1 MRWGISS
8 CSRLNL
14 CSCRLIPSVV
24 TPSSHR
30 GAHFLSLLQSF
41 DRDGVWE
48 RPHPVTTHHVFDSRQ
63 LQRFTGRCTLSSTTE
78 AEPAATA
85 SPEAPATNT
94 AAVYLSL
101 TDAELLRQCEVDTYR
116 ASGPGGQHRNKTE
129 SAVRLRHKPT
139 GCVSQS
145 CEQRSQHM
153 NRETALGR
161 LRQAIALQGN
171 PRRDL
176 SLYATFLPLIPRT
189 ASVPGKDHWI
199 RFETQSNSHFFPPLS
214 LLHPR
219 SSHSLAVR
227 SPLSPTAYAPS
238 LDALRV
244 LPASA
249 VRQQKRQ
256 GSPPIPRMQ
265 HIGPN
270 HPDFHKGAAE
280 LLDLLSACGG
290 SVADAAAL
298 LGVSTAALSKVLTA
312 EKALL
317 AVANDIRAAKV
328 RGWLAGQ
335 SWLG

>member
-30 GAHFLSLLQSF
+30 GAQFLSLLQSF

-63 LQRFTGRCTLSSTTE
+63 LQRLTGRCTLSSTSE

-199 RFETQSNSHFFPPLS
+199 RFETLRLVAQQSFLPSIIHITPALFPFPGSSQSSEPDRLLS
-214 LLHPR
+214 LPG
-219 SSHSLAVR
+219 R
-227 SPLSPTAYAPS
+227 SPHPTCLSCP
-238 LDALRV
+238 
-244 LPASA
+244 PAEETRLA
-249 VRQQKRQ
+249 A
-256 GSPPIPRMQ
+256 
-265 HIGPN
+265 
-270 HPDFHKGAAE
+270 HPQ
-280 LLDLLSACGG
+280 
-290 SVADAAAL
+290 DAAHWP
-298 LGVSTAALSKVLTA
+298 
-312 EKALL
+312 EPP
-317 AVANDIRAAKV
+317 RFP
-328 RGWLAGQ
+328 
-335 SWLG
+335 